1 MISTTLQTKSISLVK
16 AIYFD
21 QFLELVN
28 ALSEIY
34 SPKLYA
40 VSTKKALKKVLSKFV
55 TLLGRL
61 ENGSAQGPASV
72 YSAVVA

>member
-1 MISTTLQTKSISLVK
+1 MISTTLQTKSVSLVK

-28 ALSEIY
+28 ALSELH

-40 VSTKKALKKVLSKFV
+40 ISNKKALKKVLSKLV
-55 TLLGRL
+55 NLLSKL
-61 ENGSAQGPASV
+61 EQG
-72 YSAVVA
+72 